1 MSKKHKLTTIGK
13 MLLPEVSEEEHA
25 QLQKQKE
32 LEARLAGTQQTIK
45 IKLLGRKAFDDYKK
59 EDYKTIN
66 GDYDGKNK

>member
-1 MSKKHKLTTIGK
+1 MKKTELKEDVPTQKEMKTKWII
-13 MLLPEVSEEEHA
+13 
-25 QLQKQKE
+25 QNKQKE